1 MAQITS
7 NIGIISG
14 INTGAIV
21 NGLISID
28 SQPVTLL
35 QTQITS
41 AKNQQ
46 QAYSSLEMQLTAM
59 QQIGQNLALPQTF
72 QEATTNSSN
81 PNVLTATAGIG
92 AAVGSYQFQVAQ
104 LVSTQQSIS
113 NGFANTS
120 SAPVGAG
127 TLTLEAGGGE
137 AYSQTPLS
145 QLNGGSGVAQG
156 QFRITD
162 RGGNSTVINTS
173 NDINLDDVVSQIN
186 NATGISVHAAVTDQG
201 LQITDQTGGTGTLAI
216 QDLNGGT
223 TAKNLGIAGAASG
236 NTLTGSVINYISTAT
251 SLSQLNDGNGIAT
264 TTAGQSDF
272 AVTVSDGST
281 INVSLNG
288 ATTVGDLLNDINTP
302 GGSKL
307 KASINSTG
315 NGLTLTDTSGGSGT
329 FTLAP
334 QNGSQAASDLGLT
347 AAASGNT
354 IQGAPLIAGLDSVLV
369 RSLNG
374 GSGLPLGTISITDR
388 GGHSGDINLSGA
400 TSLSDII
407 NGINTNTLGIDV
419 SAALNSSGTGLQITD
434 TSGGSG
440 NLVIGDVGSTTTA
453 SALGIAGTFNSS
465 VQAVEGA
472 NLQRQYVSLNT
483 LLSNYNGGAG
493 VSLGQFQIQNS
504 TGAVATVD
512 LTHGTYNTIGDV
524 IGSINAKK
532 LGVTASINST
542 GNGILLTDTA
552 GGTGKLTVTDVNGG
566 TTAADLNIA
575 GAATGTTLDGAQQ
588 KTITVTSTDTLAS
601 LQSKIN
607 KLGFGVV
614 ANIINDGS
622 SSAPYRLSLTAV
634 NSGEAGRVVIDGG
647 TTNLGIRNLVNAQDA
662 AVFYG
667 GSGGSQPL
675 LITSNTNQLSNVIK
689 GVTVSLVSASSSP
702 VSLSV
707 TPDPTNVSAQLQNF
721 VTDFNSLVGT
731 ITTDTHYD
739 TTNNTG
745 GILLGDG
752 TTQQVQVSIYNM
764 ISTVV
769 KGTGQYK
776 DLAQIGITVNTNGN
790 VNSGATLNFDPSTFQ
805 TAFAND
811 PNAVQDLFST
821 ATVGLGN
828 VINNAMTSL
837 TDPVNGTL
845 TLENNTLT
853 TEIKQYND
861 QINSLNAILAEK
873 KTQLENEFN
882 NMENTLATLQTQG
895 SLLTALS
902 NIKLSTTG
910 TGGTSIGSSA
920 SSSSSTG

>member
-7 NIGIISG
+7 NIGLISG
-14 INTGAIV
+14 INTGAIID
-21 NGLISID
+21 GLISID
-28 SQPVTLL
+28 SAPVNLL

-41 AKNQQ
+41 AQDQK
-46 QAYSSLEMQLTAM
+46 QAYTSLETQLTAM

-81 PNVLTATAGIG
+81 PNVLTATAGVG

-120 SAPVGAG
+120 SAPIGAG
-127 TLTLEAGGGE
+127 TITLEEGGGE

-162 RGGNSTVINTS
+162 RSGNSTVINTS

-186 NATGISVHAAVTDQG
+186 NATGISVHAAVTDDG
-201 LQITDQTGGTGTLAI
+201 LQITDQSGGTGALSI

-223 TAKNLGIAGAASG
+223 TAQNLGIAGTASG
-236 NTLTGSVINYISTAT
+236 DTLTGSDINYISTAT
-251 SLSQLNDGNGIAT
+251 SLAQLNDGNGVAT
-264 TTAGQSDF
+264 TTAAQTDF
-272 AVTVSDGST
+272 AVTVSDGT
-281 INVSLNG
+281 KINVSLNG
-288 ATTVGDLLNDINTP
+288 SNTVSDVINAINTA

-307 KASINSTG
+307 KASINSAG
-315 NGLTLTDTSGGSGT
+315 NGITLTDTSGGAGT
-329 FTLAP
+329 FTIAP
-334 QNGSQAASDLGLT
+334 QNGSEAASDLGLT
-347 AAASGNT
+347 APATDNT

-374 GSGLPLGTISITDR
+374 GSGIPLGTISITDR
-388 GGHSGDINLSGA
+388 GGHSGDVNLSGA

-407 NGINTNTLGIDV
+407 NDINTNTLGIDV
-419 SAALNSSGTGLQITD
+419 SAALNSSGTGLQIAD

-440 NLVIGDVGSTTTA
+440 NLVIGDVGSPATA
-453 SALGIAGTFNSS
+453 TALGIAGTFATG
-465 VQAVEGA
+465 AVDGS
-472 NLQRQYVSLNT
+472 NLQRKYVSLNT

-504 TGAVATVD
+504 TGATATID
-512 LTHGTYNTIGDV
+512 LTQGTFNTIGDV
-524 IGSINAKK
+524 INAINAKNV
-532 LGVTASINST
+532 GVTASINST

-552 GGTGKLTVTDVNGG
+552 GGTGTMSVSDLNGG
-566 TTAADLNIA
+566 TTAADLNLA
-575 GAATGTTLDGAQQ
+575 GAATGTALDGAEQ
-588 KTITVTSTDTLAS
+588 KTITVSSTDTLSS
-601 LQSKIN
+601 LQTKIN
-607 KLGFGVV
+607 KLGFGVT

-622 SSAPYRLSLTAV
+622 TSAPYRLSLTAV
-634 NSGEAGRVVIDGG
+634 NSGEAGRVVIDSG
-647 TTNLGIRNLVNAQDA
+647 TTNLGVRNLVNAQDA

-667 GSGGSQPL
+667 GSDGSQPL

-689 GVTVSLVSASSSP
+689 GVTVSLVSANSSP

-731 ITTDTHYD
+731 ITTDTNYD
-739 TTNNTG
+739 TTNNVG

-752 TTQQVQVSIYNM
+752 ATQQVQESIYNM
-764 ISTVV
+764 INSVV
-769 KGTGQYK
+769 QGAGQYK
-776 DLAQIGITVNTNGN
+776 DLAQIGITVNTDGN
-790 VNSGATLNFDPSTFQ
+790 ANSGATLSFDSSTFQ

-821 ATVGLGN
+821 ATIGLGN
-828 VINNAMTSL
+828 VINNAMTAL
-837 TDPVNGTL
+837 TDPVDGTL
-845 TLENNTLT
+845 TLQNNTLT

-882 NMENTLATLQTQG
+882 NMESTLATLQTQG
-895 SLLTALS
+895 NLLTALS
-902 NIKLSTTG
+902 SIKLSTTS
-910 TGGTSIGSSA
+910 GGTSSIGSSA
-920 SSSSSTG
+920 SSSSSSSS